1 MDKITLND
9 LYNMGDVLYGAIEKV
24 KSEIP
29 EAPPVW
35 DAIIRLTHADN
46 SGPDDTSNI
55 TPSIV
60 SGTYAD
66 LSAKIGNDEY
76 PLILVEYK
84 HQWGM
89 RFAVPMAYIRNC
101 DSSSIT
107 VDIHGYS
114 FVNEDYKMDFTLEWT
129 TSDTIDFQ

>member
-9 LYNMGDVLYGAIEKV
+9 LYNMGDVLYGELEKI

-29 EAPPVW
+29 EVPTVW
-35 DAIIRLTHADN
+35 DAVIRLTHADS
-46 SGPDDTSNI
+46 SGPDNTSNI

-66 LSAKIGNDEY
+66 LSVKITNGGF
-76 PLILVEYK
+76 PRILVEYK
-84 HQWGM
+84 HPWGM
-89 RFAVPMAYIRNC
+89 QFAIPMAYIRNC

-114 FVNEDYKMDFTLEWT
+114 FVNEDYTMNLTLEWT
-129 TSDTIDFQ
+129 TSDTINFQ